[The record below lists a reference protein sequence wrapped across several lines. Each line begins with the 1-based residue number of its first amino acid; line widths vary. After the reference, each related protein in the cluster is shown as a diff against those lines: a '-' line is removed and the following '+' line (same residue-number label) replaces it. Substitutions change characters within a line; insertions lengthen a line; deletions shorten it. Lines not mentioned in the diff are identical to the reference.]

1 MHAHS
6 RGLVYVHAGM
16 KDVGAYGYGCGGGC
30 GCRCMSRC
38 VCARGGVMAWTDT
51 CVNVRMGSLVHLE
64 GAEFRYVMGGGWW

>member
-1 MHAHS
+1 
-6 RGLVYVHAGM
+6 
-16 KDVGAYGYGCGGGC
+16 
-30 GCRCMSRC
+30 MSRC